1 MPSVEP
7 IFWHPVPFLLVVTRL
22 GGLFVLT
29 PLLANRGV
37 PARARMMLALTRGA
51 AVYAAVP
58 NAWQSAPQ
66 VSLLMVAPLLVSE
79 LLIGMAMGF
88 VAAVPIMALDL
99 GGFIV
104 GHQMGMG
111 LARAYNPEADVDT
124 DLLGQL
130 LMYLGLGAFLAM
142 GGLEAVFLALA
153 RTFDRIPPGGF
164 VAGDIPLTPLLGVL
178 TSGFELA
185 IRVSAPA
192 MGIVLLLLIAMG
204 FVMKTMPQIN
214 VLSVG
219 FTVKIMFG
227 LLMLAAS
234 VAAVQQ
240 AASDQIAATL
250 RELVSWADQ
259 GAGEGR
265 DSAIP

>member
-7 IFWHPVPFLLVVTRL
+7 ILWHVVPFLLVVTRL

-37 PARARMMLALTRGA
+37 PARARMMLALTLGA
-51 AVYAAVP
+51 ALYAGVP

-66 VSLLMVAPLLVSE
+66 VSLLMLAPLLVSE

-153 RTFDRIPPGGF
+153 HTFDRIPPGGF
-164 VAGDIPLTPLLGVL
+164 AASDIPLTPLIGVL

-185 IRVSAPA
+185 VRVSAPA
-192 MGIVLLLLIAMG
+192 MGMVLLLLIAMG

-219 FTVKIMFG
+219 FTIKIMFG

-240 AASDQIAATL
+240 AAGDQIAATL
-250 RELVSWADQ
+250 RELVSWGAE
-259 GAGEGR
+259 GAGDTER
-265 DSAIP
+265 SIP